1 MSSLIGE
8 VNFFDSMLVLSLFV
22 SMPSIVLVN
31 SVDYHYS
38 DNFIGKIFGIQLV
51 FILSWIG

>member
-1 MSSLIGE
+1 MSSLMAE

-38 DNFIGKIFGIQLV
+38 DNFIGKIFGI
-51 FILSWIG
+51 